1 LATSIDATCDDDL
14 QSSRLAVHA
23 LEPGFHLTRI
33 DEPMIERRPATPAF
47 PALAGLSD
55 RVARRIVDAA
65 ALKRY
70 PRRSVLFRAGEQPA
84 ALHFVLSGRV
94 RVARRVA
101 DGSSVLHFEEAGGVL
116 GEIPVF
122 GGGPYPATATATESV
137 RCGVLASEVV
147 ERLLREEPEFAR
159 FAIRRLAGRARVVLE
174 RLDELSSYTVTARL
188 ARHLIVLADA
198 APYREL
204 ALGMS
209 QASLADRLGTAREV
223 LVRSLRA
230 LCDAGAIR
238 RVGRSRFVVADVD
251 RLHEMA
257 QPHA

>member
-1 LATSIDATCDDDL
+1 MT
-14 QSSRLAVHA
+14 
-23 LEPGFHLTRI
+23 
-33 DEPMIERRPATPAF
+33 ERAFMAF
-47 PALAGLSD
+47 PALAGLAD
-55 RVARRIVDAA
+55 RVARRVVDAA
-65 ALKRY
+65 AIRRY
-70 PRRSVLFRAGEQPA
+70 PRRGVLFRAGDRPA

-122 GGGPYPATATATESV
+122 GGGPYPATATATEPV
-137 RCGVLASEVV
+137 RCAILSSDAV

-159 FAIRRLAGRARVVLE
+159 FALRRLAGRARVVLH

-188 ARHLIVLADA
+188 ARHLLVLADA
-198 APYREL
+198 APSGGL
-204 ALGMS
+204 TLGMS

-230 LCDAGAIR
+230 LREAGAIR
-238 RVGRSRFVVADVD
+238 RVGRSRFVVVD
-251 RLHEMA
+251 AVRLRAMA
-257 QPHA
+257 QPRASVRAAR